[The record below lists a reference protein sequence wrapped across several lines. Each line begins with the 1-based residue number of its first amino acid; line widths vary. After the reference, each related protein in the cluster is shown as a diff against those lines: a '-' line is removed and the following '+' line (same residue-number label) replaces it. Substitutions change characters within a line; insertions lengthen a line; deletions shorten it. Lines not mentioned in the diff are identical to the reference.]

1 MVHIKYEELEFTFV
15 RSRGPGGQNVNKT
28 NSAAQMRW
36 NVLSSSSI
44 TDDQKSEVF
53 KKLERLLVDGIFLIF
68 RSDTFRDQDRNKSEC
83 IRKLTLLLEKTLK
96 KEKKRIPSK
105 PTRSSVRKRLDGK
118 KKSSETKK
126 MRGKINSDY

>member
-1 MVHIKYEELEFTFV
+1 MIQIKYEELEFTFV

-44 TDDQKSEVF
+44 TEFQKSEIL
-53 KKLERLLVDGIFLIF
+53 KKLERHLIDGMFLIF
-68 RSDTFRDQDRNKSEC
+68 RSDTFRDQDSNKSEC

-96 KEKKRIPSK
+96 KEKRRIPSK
-105 PTRSSVRKRLDGK
+105 PTKSSVRKRLDSK
-118 KKSSETKK
+118 KKSSEIKK
-126 MRGKINSDY
+126 LREKITD